1 MSYRFTFPE
10 TTLSDGRRGAMF
22 FDYGPD
28 IARGVAQYRA
38 AFCNEFPMPEG
49 ETDLAAHFVAVAR
62 DFPLV
67 TMVDPGTGFDCL
79 RVGNVPF
86 DPEYKRFNILIDPR
100 GNSIIA
106 KLVARDRQERASA
119 DRPEP
124 ARPDNKNNTKK
135 KNQRRRLRRR
145 AKAHRAAAA
154 PTVV

>member
-1 MSYRFTFPE
+1 MSHRFTFPE
-10 TTLSDGRRGAMF
+10 TALSDGRRGAMF

-28 IARGVAQYRA
+28 IARGVAQYRV
-38 AFCNEFPMPEG
+38 AFCNEFPVPDG
-49 ETDLAAHFVAVAR
+49 ETDLSAHFVAVAR

-67 TMVDPGTGFDCL
+67 TMVDPATGFDCL

-86 DPEYKRFNILIDPR
+86 DPEYKRFNILIDPC

-106 KLVARDRQERASA
+106 KLVARDRQEHASA

-124 ARPDNKNNTKK
+124 ARPDSNSKK

-154 PTVV
+154 PTAV